1 MKRLIID
8 VYGRVQGVWFRAS
21 TKKHARKLNLTGYV
35 KNMPDGRV
43 HIEAEGSEE
52 DLKKLLKFAKDG
64 PRLARV
70 DRITHEFKEPKGEF
84 KRFKVRR

>member
-8 VYGRVQGVWFRAS
+8 LYGSVQGVWFRAS
-21 TKKHARKLNLTGYV
+21 TKKLARKLNLTGYV
-35 KNMPDGRV
+35 KNMADGGV
-43 HIEAEGSEE
+43 HIEVEGSEE
-52 DLKKLLKFAKDG
+52 DLKKLVEFAKDG

-70 DRITHEFKEPKGEF
+70 DRITHEFKKPKGEF